1 MNLTRRTFIGSVVL
15 APISC
20 GVPLSYERG
29 VSVADPKPIPN
40 VRPPQIG
47 QEWTYIQKDVF
58 NGKTVGV
65 MTERVQSI
73 LDRITIERNLENGV
87 KLDSEVQSAWGRIL
101 VDPHWS
107 RTLTYNPSIPLWPE
121 QLLSS
126 WSKQFIT
133 KYNVAGYPEG
143 AYSWQIYMSAQG
155 WERISVPAGDFL
167 TLRFQNLINYK
178 SFDENNV
185 NCIRKETIWVA
196 PDIGRW
202 VARESSGSYE
212 IQGQL
217 STRIL
222 EDSFQWQLTSWK

>member
-1 MNLTRRTFIGSVVL
+1 M
-15 APISC
+15 
-20 GVPLSYERG
+20 
-29 VSVADPKPIPN
+29 
-40 VRPPQIG
+40 
-47 QEWTYIQKDVF
+47 
-58 NGKTVGV
+58 
-65 MTERVQSI
+65 
-73 LDRITIERNLENGV
+73 
-87 KLDSEVQSAWGRIL
+87 
-101 VDPHWS
+101 
-107 RTLTYNPSIPLWPE
+107 
-121 QLLSS
+121 
-126 WSKQFIT
+126 
-133 KYNVAGYPEG
+133 
-143 AYSWQIYMSAQG
+143 
-155 WERISVPAGDFL
+155 PAGDFL